1 MDTFL
6 TKSSKKTTPLNS
18 KRLQTCAV
26 TNSRFPT
33 PPNNTQYG
41 LPHNLAGKS
50 ATSVAKCLAK
60 NKTPQP
66 KSKARARTFS
76 KTDISP
82 KNLDPNM
89 NASMAQFDKM
99 DKKIEQSS
107 ANLAKTIADQ
117 SNEFHKK
124 LVEQSDDLKEDQTKR
139 FKEFENNLGDKMEGM
154 KADIDDI

>member
-1 MDTFL
+1 
-6 TKSSKKTTPLNS
+6 
-18 KRLQTCAV
+18 
-26 TNSRFPT
+26 
-33 PPNNTQYG
+33 
-41 LPHNLAGKS
+41 
-50 ATSVAKCLAK
+50 
-60 NKTPQP
+60 
-66 KSKARARTFS
+66 
-76 KTDISP
+76 
-82 KNLDPNM
+82 M

-154 KADIDDI
+154 IADIDDI